1 MTKVTSISLTDRQWN
16 ILEVALDRFI
26 EDQNEAQ
33 YAAIDVAGEEYAKE
47 LAARAEIVKILMQA
61 ELEVQHGN

>member
-26 EDQNEAQ
+26 EDQNDAK
-33 YAAIDVAGEEYAKE
+33 YANTVEDAEFAKE

-61 ELEVQHGN
+61 ELEA

>member
-26 EDQNEAQ
+26 DDQNDAQ
-33 YAAIDVAGEEYAKE
+33 YAAVDVEGAEYAKE

>member
-26 EDQNEAQ
+26 DEQVDDGSKEAT
-33 YAAIDVAGEEYAKE
+33 EY
-47 LAARAEIVKILMQA
+47 AARARIVKFLMQA

>member
-1 MTKVTSISLTDRQWN
+1 MPKLTSISLTDRQWN

-26 EDQNEAQ
+26 DDQNDAK
-33 YAAIDVAGEEYAKE
+33 YADTVEDAEFAKE

-61 ELEVQHGN
+61 ELEVQNGN

>member
-26 EDQNEAQ
+26 EDQSDAK
-33 YAAIDVAGEEYAKE
+33 YANTVEDAEVAKE

>member
-26 EDQNEAQ
+26 EDQNDAK
-33 YAAIDVAGEEYAKE
+33 YANTVEDAEYAKE

-61 ELEVQHGN
+61 ELEIQDA

>member
-1 MTKVTSISLTDRQWN
+1 MTKLTSISLTDRQWN

-26 EDQNEAQ
+26 DDQNDAK
-33 YAAIDVAGEEYAKE
+33 YADTVEDAEFAKE

-61 ELEVQHGN
+61 ELEIQNGN

>member
-26 EDQNEAQ
+26 DEQVDDGSKEAT
-33 YAAIDVAGEEYAKE
+33 EY
-47 LAARAEIVKILMQA
+47 AARARIVKFLMKA
-61 ELEVQHGN
+61 ELEK

>member
-26 EDQNEAQ
+26 DEQNDDGSEEAT
-33 YAAIDVAGEEYAKE
+33 EY
-47 LAARAEIVKILMQA
+47 AARAEIVKILMQA
-61 ELEVQHGN
+61 ELEVKHGN